1 MFTLSKENRIN
12 TVIPDQNSYSDTIY
26 IQRAGKIH
34 GLKIS
39 VAISHPY
46 IGDISIK
53 LLSPS
58 GTEVILR
65 DRQGGSKN
73 NLNIVFQGGDLEILK
88 GESTKGPWILTVQ
101 DHAAQDDGTL
111 DSWSIDLNGE
121 EESDY
126 TTEVFIPNVIS
137 KEVFISKQECRFNG
151 RVTKAEAQVD
161 LVHPFIKDLII
172 SIVAPSGKE
181 IILHNRKESTKP
193 HLHKRW
199 SNYSLKDFMG
209 EPTLGY
215 WILKIKNFN
224 LSNAGTLEHWKIR
237 FHYEREDDLT
247 LLKGISPKVEILLK
261 DAGIFSYI
269 DLATSS
275 AELVKKILLA
285 EDLAYNIYDPTTWP
299 KQALLAAQGKWE
311 ELKNLKDSIG
321 H

>member
-26 IQRAGKIH
+26 IHRVGKIRS
-34 GLKIS
+34 LKIS

-65 DRQGGSKN
+65 DQQGGNKN
-73 NLNIVFQGGDLEILK
+73 NLNIVFEGNDLEILK

-111 DSWSIDLNGE
+111 DSWGIDLSGE
-121 EESDY
+121 EEVDY
-126 TTEVFIPNVIS
+126 TTEILIPNVLS
-137 KEVFISKQECRFNG
+137 KDTFISKQECRFNG

-161 LVHPFIKDLII
+161 IIHPSIKDLLI

-181 IILHNRKESTKP
+181 VVLYNREESNKP

-199 SNYSLKDFMG
+199 SNYSLKDFIG
-209 EPTLGY
+209 EPTLGH
-215 WILKIKNFN
+215 WILKIRNFD
-224 LSNAGTLEHWKIR
+224 LSNTGTLEHWKIR

-247 LLKGISPKVEILLK
+247 LLKGISDKVESLLK
-261 DAGIFSYI
+261 DAGIFSYV
-269 DLATSS
+269 DLATTSS
-275 AELVKKILLA
+275 NTIKEILLA
-285 EDLAYNIYDPTTWP
+285 EDPAYKIYDPTTWP
-299 KQALLAAQGKWE
+299 KQAMLASQGEWE
-311 ELKNLKDSIG
+311 QLKNLKDSLE
-321 H
+321 